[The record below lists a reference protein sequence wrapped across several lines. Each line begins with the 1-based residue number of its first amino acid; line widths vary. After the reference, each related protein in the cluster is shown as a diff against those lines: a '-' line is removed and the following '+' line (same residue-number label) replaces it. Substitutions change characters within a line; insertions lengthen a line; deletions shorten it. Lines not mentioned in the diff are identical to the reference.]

1 MRILTNLPKI
11 DTIAKAFDIKN
22 GICVEVGELLVFSGF
37 AGLDLETGA
46 VSKGDIV
53 KHANDSLDCYE
64 YILKSIGLSLDN
76 VVKVNAYL
84 KDPVADFSGWN
95 ETFKARFTAPYPCRT
110 TVGASLVAGLIELE
124 IQAARTPRRAME
136 AMAPV

>member
-11 DTIAKAFDIKN
+11 ENIAKAFDIKN

-76 VVKVNAYL
+76 VVKVNAFL
-84 KDPVADFSGWN
+84 KDPVADFPGWN
-95 ETFKARFTAPYPCRT
+95 ETFKSRFNAPHPCRT
-110 TVGASLVAGLIELE
+110 TVGAPLVAGLIELE
-124 IQAARTPRRAME
+124 IQACRTPRQAMQ
-136 AMAPV
+136 PIPTV